1 MQTDY
6 ASKKCYSTA
15 TCDKEHQTT
24 VVAEKP
30 TNTEVVELP
39 PTQINLQQPQSGS
52 VATINDDT
60 TVNEGNNESPIQGS
74 DNTMGS
80 SSIRRGRG
88 VTTGKSIEKAI
99 LENDKKPL
107 EIEFPEDKSVQE
119 FMEEIFQ
126 RSYTHWR
133 GRLSATHK
141 DYIMAGK
148 NPRASSP
155 FEWISIENWCQL
167 CDLFESETF
176 KKRSK
181 TNASNRSHM
190 PFTHTS
196 GSKSYHSRL
205 LEMVNQSPVENFA
218 NTHRKNG
225 VFVSEKAE
233 AAYREMERLR
243 TISTDSD
250 SDLVS
255 SEREI
260 IKIALGNKSGYDK
273 GLGYGV
279 VPSKRMKKT
288 LSESTRLKEK
298 LNVAEE
304 ELRNARTRLTTQAEL
319 IDKQEA
325 LIQTHNAEI
334 AGLKEGQNELK
345 EQLSYVLQKFGA
357 IP

>member
-1 MQTDY
+1 MPPKNVILRRPATR
-6 ASKKCYSTA
+6 ST
-15 TCDKEHQTT
+15 KQLF
-24 VVAEKP
+24 VAEKP

-88 VTTGKSIEKAI
+88 VTTGKSIDKAI

-148 NPRASSP
+148 NPRASST

-176 KKRSK
+176 K
-181 TNASNRSHM
+181 
-190 PFTHTS
+190 
-196 GSKSYHSRL
+196 
-205 LEMVNQSPVENFA
+205 VNQSPVENFA

-233 AAYREMERLR
+233 AAYREMERLG

-250 SDLVS
+250 SDLIS

-304 ELRNARTRLTTQAEL
+304 ELCNARTRLTTQTEL

-334 AGLKEGQNELK
+334 AGLKEGKNELK